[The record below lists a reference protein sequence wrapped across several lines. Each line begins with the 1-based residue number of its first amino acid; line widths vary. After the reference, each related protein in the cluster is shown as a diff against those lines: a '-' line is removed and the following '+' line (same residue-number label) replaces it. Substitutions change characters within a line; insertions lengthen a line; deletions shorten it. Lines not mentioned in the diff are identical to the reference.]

1 MNCTKLVLSAVIIGS
16 STLTVLGGCSNHS
29 TIDQLSSDVQALNT
43 KVDQI
48 SNNMNAL
55 HSDIQTAKNEA
66 TRANQRLD
74 NHATSYRK

>member
-16 STLTVLGGCSNHS
+16 STLLGGCSNNS

-55 HSDIQTAKNEA
+55 HSDIQNAKNDA
-66 TRANQRLD
+66 NRANQRLD
-74 NHATSYRK
+74 NQATSYRK